1 MFSERSEGKR
11 ICRLELLEFPVK
23 HFTVVFVQKLDA
35 SCHVNK
41 MTRLVNCIIC

>member
-1 MFSERSEGKR
+1 MFSELSGGRR

-23 HFTVVFVQKLDA
+23 KIMVFVQNLDA